1 MKHECTNAPDCTIV
15 APSDI
20 SLTIYSGEHSASF
33 TPPADFI
40 VQTATTSNVQVG
52 AQTISLAASNSEVFN
67 YLAETGGSLTISNF
81 PTSMIGTHTITLTTT
96 LDSFP
101 DVTSASS
108 TVTITVLDEALMPS
122 I

>member
-1 MKHECTNAPDCTIV
+1 MKHECTNAPNCTIV

-20 SLTIYSGEHSASF
+20 SLTIYSGEHSASA
-33 TPPADFI
+33 TVADFI
-40 VQTATTSNVQVG
+40 VKTATTSNVTVG
-52 AQTISLAASNSEVFN
+52 AQTVSQTASNSEVIN
-67 YLAETGGSLTISNF
+67 YVAYTGGSITISNF
-81 PTSMIGTHTITLTTT
+81 PTSMIGTHTITVTNT

-101 DVTSASS
+101 DVTSAST